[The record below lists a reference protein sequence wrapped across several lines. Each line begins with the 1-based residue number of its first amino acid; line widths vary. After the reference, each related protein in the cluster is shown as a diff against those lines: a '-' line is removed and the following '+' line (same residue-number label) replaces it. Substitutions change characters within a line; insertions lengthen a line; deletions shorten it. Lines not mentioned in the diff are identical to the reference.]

1 MLRISQ
7 TLAMFAACLLIPM
20 PGVAQDQSVNPGVN
34 DSFRDPNVEEF
45 LGKFEVE
52 SREVF
57 LRREEILA
65 ACDIR
70 PGQTV
75 ADIGAGTGLFTRP
88 FAVAVGKQ
96 GGVIAVDIS
105 QRFLDHI
112 TTTSRAAG
120 LSNIDTLLCNADSTE
135 LPENTV
141 DVAFICDTYHH
152 FEFPHKT
159 LRSLFR
165 AMKAGGRLVLIDFR
179 RVEGESSDWVM
190 GHVRAGQEVFEK
202 EIAEAGFQKLSE
214 ERELLRENYFVIF
227 QKPGHDDHELWGG
240 AVGGRGSG
248 MGRGMGGGG
257 GMGRD
262 PAMRGDQ
269 DVFHSLL
276 EHHQKIR
283 RVVKNTATGVETLT
297 ESDNPEIADKIQEHV
312 ASMHQRIKDGR
323 GLRFWDDLFAAIF
336 KNYER
341 IEMTVENTEKGVRV
355 TETSKDP
362 AVALLIQ
369 AHAVVVSDFVA
380 KGFEAA
386 HQNHPVPVPA
396 AARAS
401 AELAFP
407 IIPNFGGVLPR
418 PSAVDQPRVGTK
430 VVFDVTNDAKAN
442 DVNKGLD
449 RAARLL
455 NLFGAAGLRAK
466 DVSITV
472 ILHGESTKTILGD
485 EAYAERFE
493 SERNPSLPLIRELQ
507 KAGVEILV
515 CGQALNYK
523 GIDDTEVADDIPI
536 ATAAMNVVANRQ
548 ADGYSSAAMN
558 VVANRQADGYSY
570 IPVP

>member
-1 MLRISQ
+1 MLRICQ
-7 TLAMFAACLLIPM
+7 ALAMFAACLLIPL

-34 DSFRDPNVEEF
+34 DSFQEPNVEEF
-45 LGKFEVE
+45 LGKFEAE

-88 FAVAVGKQ
+88 FAVAVGNQ
-96 GGVIAVDIS
+96 GRVIAVDIS
-105 QRFLDHI
+105 QGFLDHI

-120 LSNIDTLLCNADSTE
+120 LSNIDTLLCKADSTE

-152 FEFPHKT
+152 FEFPNKT
-159 LRSLFR
+159 LHSLFR
-165 AMKAGGRLVLIDFR
+165 AMKAGGRVVLIDFR

-202 EIAEAGFQKLSE
+202 EMAEAGFQKLSE

-227 QKPGHDDHELWGG
+227 QKPGHDEHKLGG
-240 AVGGRGSG
+240 GPGGGRGPG
-248 MGRGMGGGG
+248 MGRGMGAGG

-262 PAMRGDQ
+262 PGTRADQ
-269 DVFHSLL
+269 DVFHYLL

-297 ESDNPEIADKIQEHV
+297 ESDNPEVADKIQEHV

-336 KNYER
+336 KNHAR
-341 IEMTVENTEKGVRV
+341 IEMTVENTDKGVRV

-369 AHAVVVSDFVA
+369 AHAVVVSHFVA

-386 HQNHPVPVPA
+386 HENHPVPA

-430 VVFDVTNDAKAN
+430 VVFDVTNDTKAN
-442 DVNKGLD
+442 GVNKGLD

-455 NLFGAAGLRAK
+455 NLFGTAGLRAQ
-466 DVSITV
+466 DVSSTV
-472 ILHGESTKTILGD
+472 ILHGESTKTILSD

-493 SERNPSLPLIRELQ
+493 SEHKPSLPLIRNLQ

-523 GIDDTEVADDIPI
+523 GIDDSEVADDIPI

-548 ADGYSSAAMN
+548 
-558 VVANRQADGYSY
+558 VDGYSY